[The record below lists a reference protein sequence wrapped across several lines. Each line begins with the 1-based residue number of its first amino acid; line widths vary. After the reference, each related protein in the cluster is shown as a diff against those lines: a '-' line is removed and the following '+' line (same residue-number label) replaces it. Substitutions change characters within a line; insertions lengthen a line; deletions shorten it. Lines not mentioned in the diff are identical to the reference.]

1 MGQKPSKQ
9 TPVIYAIPA
18 NHDNNPVPQSMISK
32 LEIPNNI
39 SNQVGIGAAAYS
51 AVSSINNTPPLTLNG
66 KPEILY
72 IGAEF
77 CPFCAA
83 ERWPIIIA
91 LLRFGTFSNLH
102 FMTSSASDYAPSTST
117 FTFYNSTYTSPYI
130 SFVSIEETTN
140 QKTGNQPGY
149 MGYDSLQ
156 QPNSSE
162 QYIFATID
170 LNNHAL
176 SKACG
181 GIPFVDFANRSAIM
195 SSGYDPLAV
204 LGKSNWSTTA
214 QTLYNTSSLQ
224 SQSIIG
230 EANLLTAKICEA
242 DNNTPQ
248 SVCSQPY
255 VKNIEKLSR

>member
-1 MGQKPSKQ
+1 MDHKSGNL
-9 TPVIYAIPA
+9 TPATY
-18 NHDNNPVPQSMISK
+18 DNNSVPQSVISR

-39 SNQVGIGAAAYS
+39 SNMVGIGGGGYTG
-51 AVSSINNTPPLTLNG
+51 VFYINNALPLILNG

-83 ERWPIIIA
+83 ERWALVIA
-91 LLRFGTFSNLH
+91 LLRFGTFSNLN
-102 FMTSSASDYAPSTST
+102 FMTSSASDYAPSTPT

-130 SFVSIEETTN
+130 SFVGIEETTN
-140 QKTGNQPGY
+140 QKTGNSPGY

-162 QYIFATID
+162 QYIFTAID
-170 LNNHAL
+170 LNNNHAPP
-176 SKACG
+176 KACG
-181 GIPFVDFANRSAIM
+181 GIPFVDFANSSAIM
-195 SSGYDPLAV
+195 SSGYDPLTV
-204 LGKSNWSTTA
+204 LGKRNWSTII
-214 QTLYNTSSLQ
+214 QMLYNTSSLQ

-230 EANLLTAKICEA
+230 EANLLTAQICET